1 MGVEQDVVAKQ
12 LVHVVGRFHLDKE
25 IHLVPDDSHL
35 FLLSRVHLFLQG
47 GKPTEDALH
56 DQVSYLESESLLS
69 VRANESESERDLTSS
84 HI

>member
-12 LVHVVGRFHLDKE
+12 LVHVVGRLHLDN
-25 IHLVPDDSHL
+25 LVPDDSHL

>member
-1 MGVEQDVVAKQ
+1 ME
-12 LVHVVGRFHLDKE
+12 E

-35 FLLSRVHLFLQG
+35 FLLARVHLFLQG

>member
-12 LVHVVGRFHLDKE
+12 LVHVVGRLHLDKRDNT
-25 IHLVPDDSHL
+25 DDSHL
-35 FLLSRVHLFLQG
+35 FLLSRAHLFLQG